1 MRVLE
6 LHLPRFKNLQD
17 FSIQFDDQSSV
28 SVLVGRNGTGK
39 SNILEAL
46 TLIFRD
52 LDLGF
57 PATIDYTV
65 KYVCRGKII
74 QVTGQAGRRGVDAT
88 VDGTSVPSNE
98 IIGDGGRNNRPDFV
112 FGYYSGPSNRL
123 EEHFWEH
130 QVRFYRALIRGD
142 ENPLRPLFYAR
153 AVHSNFVLL
162 AFFVEEAPA
171 IRTFLSEHLSIEQF
185 DSALFEMQKPD
196 WRSRKG
202 DPRFWNAHGTVEDL
216 LDRLYKVSLAP
227 MRFQAT
233 VKIGM
238 RRPTKNEH
246 LFLFLPSLRA
256 LRSLRELYKTN
267 QGFFKAL
274 ESTYIS
280 ELIFDVRVRVGLRK
294 AQNALTFRELSEGEQ
309 QLLLV
314 LGLMRFTKEDESLF
328 LLDEP
333 DTHLNPAWSIRYR
346 EFLEEIGGLG
356 DTSHVLMATHDPLV
370 VSSMAR
376 EEVRILERDSAGEIK
391 PLLPLD
397 DPRGM
402 GVTNL
407 LTSDVYGLPAAV
419 DPSIYREIV
428 RKREL
433 AAKESLT
440 TAEAAELAELA
451 TRLSDLGMLVED
463 TDPDFQE
470 YLRARYRSS
479 RADNSLETRTQEE
492 VEADRRAAEEL
503 MLRILGQAPSKP
515 DNEGRSNT

>member
-6 LHLPRFKNLQD
+6 LRLPKFKNLRD
-17 FSIQFDDQSSV
+17 FSIEFNEESSV
-28 SVLVGRNGTGK
+28 AVLVGRNGTGK

-52 LDLGF
+52 LDLGL

-65 KYVCRGKII
+65 KYICRGKTVEI
-74 QVTGQAGRRGVDAT
+74 TGQQGIRSVVAT
-88 VDGTSVPSNE
+88 IDDVSVPSNE
-98 IIGDGGRNNRPDFV
+98 VLSSSGQAMRPDFV

-130 QVRFYRALIRGD
+130 QQRFYRALIRGD

-162 AFFVEEAPA
+162 AFFVEDEPVV
-171 IRTFLSEHLSIEQF
+171 RDFLSDHLSIEQF
-185 DSALFEMQKPD
+185 DSVLFEMQKPD
-196 WRSRKG
+196 WRSKKG

-216 LDRLYKVSLAP
+216 LDRLYKVALAP
-227 MRFQAT
+227 MRFDAS
-233 VKIGM
+233 VKVGM
-238 RRPTKNEH
+238 RRVTKREH
-246 LFLFLPSLRA
+246 LFLFLPGLAA
-256 LRSLRELYKTN
+256 LRSLRELYLTN

-346 EFLEEIGGLG
+346 EFLETIGGLG
-356 DTSHVLMATHDPLV
+356 ESSQVLMATHDPLV
-370 VSSMAR
+370 VSSMTR
-376 EEVRILERDSAGEIK
+376 EEVRILERNADGAIK
-391 PLLPLD
+391 PLVPLD

-407 LTSDVYGLPAAV
+407 LTSDVYGLPAAI
-419 DPSIYREIV
+419 DPKVYADIT

-433 AAKESLT
+433 SAQDELSAEESS
-440 TAEAAELAELA
+440 ELARLSA
-451 TRLSDLGMLVED
+451 KLSDLGMLIED

-470 YLRARYRSS
+470 YLRARYRSN
-479 RADNSLETRTQEE
+479 RAETGAEIRSQEE
-492 VEADRRAAEEL
+492 IEADRRSAEEL
-503 MLRILGQAPSKP
+503 MARILGQEA
-515 DNEGRSNT
+515 

>member
-6 LHLPRFKNLQD
+6 LSLPNFKNLRE
-17 FSIQFDDQSSV
+17 FSIDFDDQSSV
-28 SVLVGRNGTGK
+28 AVLVGRNGTGK

-52 LDLGF
+52 LDLGL
-57 PATIDYTV
+57 PATIDYRV
-65 KYVCRGKII
+65 KYLCRGKTIE
-74 QVTGQAGRRGVDAT
+74 VLGRAGTRGVAAT
-88 VDGTSVPSNE
+88 VDGAPIASADILGRS
-98 IIGDGGRNNRPDFV
+98 GRNNRPDFV

-130 QVRFYRALIRGD
+130 QVRFYRALVRGD

-162 AFFVEEAPA
+162 AFFVEEDPA
-171 IRTFLSEHLSIEQF
+171 VRVFLSDHLSIERF
-185 DSALFEMQKPD
+185 DSVLFEMQKPD
-196 WRSRKG
+196 WRSQKG
-202 DPRFWNAHGTVEDL
+202 DPRFWNAHGTVESL
-216 LDRLYKVSLAP
+216 LDRLYGVALAP
-227 MRFQAT
+227 LRFESS
-233 VKIGM
+233 VKVGM
-238 RRPTKNEH
+238 RRATKNEH
-246 LFLFLPSLRA
+246 LFLFLPNLGS

-280 ELIFDVRVRVGLRK
+280 ELIYDVRVRVGLGK
-294 AQNALTFRELSEGEQ
+294 ARNALTFRELSEGEQ

-314 LGLMRFTKEDESLF
+314 LGLMRFTREDESLF

-333 DTHLNPAWSIRYR
+333 DTHLNPLWSMRYR
-346 EFLEEIGGLG
+346 EFLETIGGLG
-356 DTSHVLMATHDPLV
+356 DNSQVLMATHDPLV

-376 EEVRILERDSAGEIK
+376 SEVRILERSALGEIR

-407 LTSDVYGLPAAV
+407 LTSDVYGLPAAM
-419 DPSIYREIV
+419 DPKVYKDII

-433 AAKESLT
+433 SARESLT
-440 TAEAAELAELA
+440 VDESKELSELS
-451 TRLSDLGMLVED
+451 TKLSDLGMLIED
-463 TDPDFQE
+463 TDPDFQA
-470 YLRARYRSS
+470 YLRARYRPGRVDS
-479 RADNSLETRTQEE
+479 AVETRSQEE
-492 VEADRRAAEEL
+492 IEEDRRSAEVL
-503 MLRILGQAPSKP
+503 MSRILA
-515 DNEGRSNT
+515 RSSEPMSTTDGTEI